1 MSQRTYDH
9 FAALRDALQHFDTA
23 LLPGTPRR
31 WAERDLTPQQRAR
44 LDARAVE
51 ERQAKLHNLARGLKA
66 LGDGKAPLR
75 LEVLD
80 AAADIT
86 AAVAELEEAV
96 CDVLG
101 LTPLAAQQSRPRPY
115 GPVCRSC
122 AHGSCLAIR
131 RPHRPPTSADR
142 ILRLVNL
149 LDRIDLHE
157 DLAEHVHGEALRL
170 RRLASS
176 TIGDAEVVR
185 KLKFRCHICDAT
197 SMRAFPERE
206 LIICV
211 NSECVCN
218 DDECPCGW
226 ERPQRHRWP
235 FDQWPWLASLLDE
248 GIGVDA

>member
-1 MSQRTYDH
+1 MSQHTYDH

-31 WAERDLTPQQRAR
+31 WAERDLTPQQRDR
-44 LDARAVE
+44 MNQRAIE
-51 ERQAKLHNLARGLKA
+51 EREDKVHNLARGLKA

-86 AAVAELEEAV
+86 ASVAELEDAV
-96 CDVLG
+96 CDALG
-101 LTPLAAQQSRPRPY
+101 LTQLQKATTVDR
-115 GPVCRSC
+115 
-122 AHGSCLAIR
+122 IR
-131 RPHRPPTSADR
+131 RIVD
-142 ILRLVNL
+142 L

-157 DLAEHVHGEALRL
+157 DLADHVHHEAQRL

-176 TIGDAEVVR
+176 AIGDAETVR

-211 NSECVCN
+211 NSECRC
-218 DDECPCGW
+218 DDAECPCGW
-226 ERPQRHRWP
+226 ERPQRHKWT

>member
-44 LDARAVE
+44 MDARAVE
-51 ERQAKLHNLARGLKA
+51 EREAKRVNLSNGLKA

-96 CDVLG
+96 CDRLG
-101 LTPLAAQQSRPRPY
+101 LTPLEHPTTTDR
-115 GPVCRSC
+115 
-122 AHGSCLAIR
+122 IR
-131 RPHRPPTSADR
+131 R
-142 ILRLVNL
+142 LVDL
-149 LDRIDLHE
+149 LDRVDLHE
-157 DLAEHVHGEALRL
+157 DLADHVHGEALRL

-211 NSECVCN
+211 NPECQC
-218 DDECPCGW
+218 DALDCPCQW
-226 ERPQRHRWP
+226 DRPQRHRWP

>member
-9 FAALRDALQHFDTA
+9 LAALRDALQHFDTA

-31 WAERDLTPQQRAR
+31 WAERDLTPERRAR
-44 LDARAVE
+44 MDARAVE
-51 ERQAKLHNLARGLKA
+51 EREAKQLLLARGLKA

-86 AAVAELEEAV
+86 HALAELEEAV
-96 CDVLG
+96 CDRLG
-101 LTPLAAQQSRPRPY
+101 LTPLGRPTTTDR
-115 GPVCRSC
+115 
-122 AHGSCLAIR
+122 IR
-131 RPHRPPTSADR
+131 R
-142 ILRLVNL
+142 LVDL

-157 DLAEHVHGEALRL
+157 DLADHVHAEAGRL

-176 TIGDAEVVR
+176 AIGDSEVVR
-185 KLKFRCHICDAT
+185 KLKFRCPVCDAN

-206 LIICV
+206 LVICV
-211 NSECVCN
+211 NTGCVCL
-218 DDECPCGW
+218 DDDCPCQW

-235 FDQWPWLASLLDE
+235 FEQWPWLADLLRE
-248 GIGVDA
+248 GIGVVA